1 MIDDGYVHYTVIQ
14 LLVMVRDILGF
25 MMEYI

>member
-14 LLVMVRDILGF
+14 LLIMVRDILGF

>member
-25 MMEYI
+25 MMEYV